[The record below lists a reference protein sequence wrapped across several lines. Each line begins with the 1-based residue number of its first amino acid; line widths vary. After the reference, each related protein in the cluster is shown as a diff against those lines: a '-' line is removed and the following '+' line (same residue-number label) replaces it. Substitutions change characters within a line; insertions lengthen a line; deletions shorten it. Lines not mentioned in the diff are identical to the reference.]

1 MTVYTCSPD
10 LASILTCI
18 YEAWNSRLGYRN
30 VRLMT
35 EPVGNLELFCDYCH
49 VEPDTEKAASVTRSI
64 QKKIGAAAWRL
75 VYLCA
80 MSERSDAPDI
90 IYRFLLYG
98 FSYGKD
104 TLHMLQEP
112 AVFHAFEVSRQVT
125 NEAHSFWEFIRFA
138 NISSGFPILVSHISP
153 KANVLTLVAP
163 HFSDR
168 LPSENWMI
176 LDDNRQL
183 AVVHPADRPFYLT
196 RLSPD
201 EIERLSL
208 TESTSDPYE
217 ELWKGFFTAIAIKER
232 SNPDCQRTH
241 LPLHYRIICRNLK
254 IFRVLEFFQLFHVQH
269 KHSTASCLGI
279 NRNRVISARAEVSAF
294 HRGGRIGNC
303 FPKPCFLF

>member
-1 MTVYTCSPD
+1 
-10 LASILTCI
+10 
-18 YEAWNSRLGYRN
+18 
-30 VRLMT
+30 
-35 EPVGNLELFCDYCH
+35 
-49 VEPDTEKAASVTRSI
+49 
-64 QKKIGAAAWRL
+64 
-75 VYLCA
+75 
-80 MSERSDAPDI
+80 
-90 IYRFLLYG
+90 
-98 FSYGKD
+98 
-104 TLHMLQEP
+104 MLQEP

-125 NEAHSFWEFIRFA
+125 NEAHSFREFIRFA

-168 LPSENWMI
+168 LPSGNWMI

-196 RLSPD
+196 RLSPG

-241 LPLHYRIICRNLK
+241 LPLHYQDHMPEFKNLYSRRIFQAVPCSAQTQYSLLSGYQSEQSN
-254 IFRVLEFFQLFHVQH
+254 FRPGRSFRFP
-269 KHSTASCLGI
+269 SGWP
-279 NRNRVISARAEVSAF
+279 
-294 HRGGRIGNC
+294 HR
-303 FPKPCFLF
+303 

>member
-1 MTVYTCSPD
+1 
-10 LASILTCI
+10 
-18 YEAWNSRLGYRN
+18 
-30 VRLMT
+30 MT

-125 NEAHSFWEFIRFA
+125 NEAHSFREFIRFA
-138 NISSGFPILVSHISP
+138 NISSGFPILISHISP

-163 HFSDR
+163 HF
-168 LPSENWMI
+168 LTGFPQKLMI

-183 AVVHPADRPFYLT
+183 ASCIPLTGPF
-196 RLSPD
+196 
-201 EIERLSL
+201 I
-208 TESTSDPYE
+208 
-217 ELWKGFFTAIAIKER
+217 
-232 SNPDCQRTH
+232 
-241 LPLHYRIICRNLK
+241 
-254 IFRVLEFFQLFHVQH
+254 
-269 KHSTASCLGI
+269 
-279 NRNRVISARAEVSAF
+279 
-294 HRGGRIGNC
+294 
-303 FPKPCFLF
+303 

>member
-30 VRLMT
+30 VQLMT

-64 QKKIGAAAWRL
+64 QKKIGATAWRL

-125 NEAHSFWEFIRFA
+125 NEAHSFREFIRFA

-196 RLSPD
+196 RLSPG
-201 EIERLSL
+201 ETRTPFPHGIHFGSLRRTLERIFHRNCHQRAFQSRLSAYA
-208 TESTSDPYE
+208 SAAP
-217 ELWKGFFTAIAIKER
+217 
-232 SNPDCQRTH
+232 
-241 LPLHYRIICRNLK
+241 LPGSY
-254 IFRVLEFFQLFHVQH
+254 
-269 KHSTASCLGI
+269 AGI
-279 NRNRVISARAEVSAF
+279 
-294 HRGGRIGNC
+294 
-303 FPKPCFLF
+303 

>member
-1 MTVYTCSPD
+1 
-10 LASILTCI
+10 
-18 YEAWNSRLGYRN
+18 
-30 VRLMT
+30 
-35 EPVGNLELFCDYCH
+35 
-49 VEPDTEKAASVTRSI
+49 
-64 QKKIGAAAWRL
+64 
-75 VYLCA
+75 
-80 MSERSDAPDI
+80 
-90 IYRFLLYG
+90 
-98 FSYGKD
+98 
-104 TLHMLQEP
+104 MLQEP

-125 NEAHSFWEFIRFA
+125 NEAHSFREFIRFA

-217 ELWKGFFTAIAIKER
+217 ELWKDFSPQLPSKSVPIPTVSVRICR
-232 SNPDCQRTH
+232 STTG
-241 LPLHYRIICRNLK
+241 IICRNLK
-254 IFRVLEFFQLFHVQH
+254 IFRVLEFFPAVP
-269 KHSTASCLGI
+269 C
-279 NRNRVISARAEVSAF
+279 SAQTQYSLLSGYQSEQSNFRPGRSF
-294 HRGGRIGNC
+294 RFPSGWPHR
-303 FPKPCFLF
+303 